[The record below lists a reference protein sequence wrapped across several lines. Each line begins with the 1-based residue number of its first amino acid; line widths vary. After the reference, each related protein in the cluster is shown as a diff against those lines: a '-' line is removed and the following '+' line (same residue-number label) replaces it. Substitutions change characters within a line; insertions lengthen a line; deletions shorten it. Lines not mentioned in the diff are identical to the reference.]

1 MEIYNKLMENVEK
14 FLHEPGKID
23 YYMGMLEKST
33 GIKRMYIAKVGM
45 VLFLVYMIF
54 GYFAQLICNF
64 AGFVYPAYVSIK
76 ALESPDKRD
85 DTRWLTYWVVFAFFS
100 VIEFFSDFIFSW
112 FPFYWLAKIVFLV
125 WCYLPT
131 ERNGSDYVYFN
142 VIRPYFLKGSPGLDN
157 LASRLYKD
165 AKNAISKDE

>member
-14 FLHEPGKID
+14 FLHEP
-23 YYMGMLEKST
+23 
-33 GIKRMYIAKVGM
+33 
-45 VLFLVYMIF
+45 
-54 GYFAQLICNF
+54 
-64 AGFVYPAYVSIK
+64 